1 MASLLR
7 ISSVPDTRGW
17 EERGKVDDTLDT
29 LIVDDEQGIR
39 FFLEKTLAKE
49 GHTVTT
55 AADGE
60 EALEALRDKRFDL
73 MLLDL
78 RLGGRVDGLRVL
90 EAVRWRWPST
100 VVIMLTAHGSLESA
114 QAAIEEGVDGYLLK
128 PVEPS
133 EVREA
138 IEEAMERRERVVESH
153 VETRAREK
161 HLQLGPFF
169 VDRKKYVA
177 TYEGDPLDLTRREF
191 KLLVHLMDNT
201 ERVVAPPELVRVAR
215 DYDPEDMQEARDII
229 KWYIHRLRQKV
240 EPEPSDPQFIVNVRG
255 VGYRFVNA
263 SAPTSELA

>member
-1 MASLLR
+1 MA
-7 ISSVPDTRGW
+7 
-17 EERGKVDDTLDT
+17 ETLHT
-29 LIVDDEQGIR
+29 LVVDDEQGIR
-39 FFLEKTLAKE
+39 FFLEKTLSKS
-49 GHTVTT
+49 GHSVTT
-55 AADGE
+55 AASGE
-60 EALEALRDKRFDL
+60 EALDALRDKRFDL

-128 PVEPS
+128 PVEPR

-138 IEEAMERRERVVESH
+138 IKEALERRERVVESH
-153 VETRAREK
+153 AETRARDK
-161 HLQLGPFF
+161 HVQRGPFF

-177 TYEGDPLDLTRREF
+177 TYQGEPLDLTRREF

-201 ERVVAPPELVRVAR
+201 ERVISPPELVRVAR
-215 DYDPEDMQEARDII
+215 DYDPDDIQEARDII

-240 EPEPSDPQFIVNVRG
+240 EPEPSDPQYIVNVRG
-255 VGYRFVNA
+255 VGYRFVD
-263 SAPTSELA
+263 SGLPPSEVA